1 MAKPPNAPFPISHD
15 STLPDHAVSDSV
27 GLITGLASEP
37 LPAATPLEHGI
48 SADALDAL
56 RARALAEFVKQA
68 RKENAHG
75 ATEVEYRM
83 CVEVTGVGVDFV
95 DRL

>member
-1 MAKPPNAPFPISHD
+1 MYSRTLPHFPFSHA

-27 GLITGLASEP
+27 GLISGQASEP
-37 LPAATPLEHGI
+37 LPTETPLKQGI
-48 SADALDAL
+48 SAEALERLKAKAL
-56 RARALAEFVKQA
+56 VDFVNQA
-68 RKENAHG
+68 RRENAHG
-75 ATEVEYRM
+75 ATEVEYRV